1 MYHLITVEGRSR
13 PEAYRMKRS
22 YAVEG
27 CSADQAARRWLEDNE
42 SKIAVGAAQ
51 AGSALNDAED
61 RAGQRPTEPAKR
73 GAHTNKWAVLGLV
86 VVGTFMTN
94 LDASIVNISL
104 PSIARTFNTPLGGTV
119 EWVIIAYLVVIAA
132 TLLTFGRVSDL
143 IGRKPVW
150 VAGLVLFTLGS
161 ALCGAAS
168 SLSWLVAARIFQGLG
183 GALLFAPSMA
193 IITDAFPAAE
203 RGLALG
209 LTTVVAALGVS
220 AGPTLGGLI
229 TEHMSWRWI
238 FYLNVPLGALA
249 LLVTW
254 RVLGNAGRRTPQP
267 FDPAGAGLL
276 AVGFAAMALGLS
288 FGQAW
293 GWTSARLL
301 SCLAAS
307 VLALIAAAVVERRV
321 RHPIIDLTLLHNR
334 VFTSALLSMTLA
346 MLALFAVSFLLPF
359 YFEALRGFS
368 VATSGVLLTPL
379 PLTIAVIAPVS
390 GWLADRM
397 GSRGLAVGGLAIA
410 CLGLLLLAGLD
421 AQSSTWD
428 IIWRLA
434 ITGLGQGLFQ
444 SPNARA
450 LMNAAPRDE
459 QGESS
464 SLLATAR
471 VVGQS
476 LSVALAGS
484 IFASLG
490 GATAARTLV
499 APAQQGMLVAGELRA
514 LQLTFLSS
522 FRAALLACAVF
533 AAIGIGTALVRGH
546 ERSPAAR
553 IKHEDAS

>member
-1 MYHLITVEGRSR
+1 
-13 PEAYRMKRS
+13 
-22 YAVEG
+22 VEG
-27 CSADQAARRWLEDNE
+27 CSARQRARQRLAENE
-42 SKIAVGAAQ
+42 AMG
-51 AGSALNDAED
+51 AGSAAHTGSAPNDAQDVPGPHRREPD
-61 RAGQRPTEPAKR
+61 ERRAHANQ
-73 GAHTNKWAVLGLV
+73 WAVLGLV
-86 VVGTFMTN
+86 VVGTFMTT

-104 PSIARTFNTPLGGTV
+104 PSIARTFHTPFGGAV
-119 EWVIIAYLVVIAA
+119 EWVIIAYLVVTAA

-150 VAGLVLFTLGS
+150 VAGLVCFTLGS
-161 ALCGAAS
+161 ALCGAAA
-168 SLSWLVAARIFQGLG
+168 SLAWLIAARIFQGLG
-183 GALLFAPSMA
+183 GALLFAPGMA
-193 IITDAFPAAE
+193 IITDVFPAAQL
-203 RGLALG
+203 GLALG
-209 LTTVVAALGVS
+209 LTTVVAALGAS

-238 FYLNVPLGALA
+238 FYLNVPVGVLA
-249 LLVTW
+249 LLATW
-254 RVLGNAGRRTPQP
+254 QVLRDVGQRAPQS

-276 AVGFAAMALGLS
+276 AIGFSTLALGLS

-301 SCLAAS
+301 TCLAVS
-307 VLALIAAAVVERRV
+307 VVALIAAAVVERRV

-334 VFTSALLSMTLA
+334 VFVSSLLSMTLA

-379 PLTIAVIAPVS
+379 PLTIAVVAPVS
-390 GWLADRM
+390 GRLADRV
-397 GSRGLAVGGLAIA
+397 GSRRLAAGGLAIA

-421 AQSSTWD
+421 AHSSQWE

-464 SLLATAR
+464 GLLATAR

-476 LSVALAGS
+476 LSVALAGA
-484 IFASLG
+484 IFASFG
-490 GATAARTLV
+490 GATASRTLV
-499 APAQQGMLVAGELRA
+499 APAQYGMFVAGELSA
-514 LQLTFLSS
+514 LQRTFLSS

-546 ERSPAAR
+546 ESSPAAR
-553 IKHEDAS
+553 IKHENASRMRKDL